1 VAERGEASARVGSG
15 GAEAGMARGTVLS
28 GTEPAVTAHMARLRR
43 RRHAAEEK
51 QRRERRRSMKGDLI
65 AKIEK
70 HRDSTVKHR

>member
-1 VAERGEASARVGSG
+1 
-15 GAEAGMARGTVLS
+15 
-28 GTEPAVTAHMARLRR
+28 MARLRR